1 MSGQVQGVGFRHFVR
16 TQARRMNLAGW
27 VRNLP
32 DGRVEAVATADDE
45 VLVLFESALRSG
57 PPLASVGGVEAVE
70 EAAADFGSFEVRP

>member
-1 MSGQVQGVGFRHFVR
+1 
-16 TQARRMNLAGW
+16 MNLAGW

-57 PPLASVGGVEAVE
+57 PPLASVSDVEAAE
-70 EAAADFGSFEVRP
+70 EAAGEFDSFEVRP